1 MVIGVYIDKAV
12 ALCHLAGGSA
22 DEVDAAPGG
31 ITHQIHTVL
40 FYCLFHLLDMCPQII
55 DAVGIM
61 DGAVCFLFIERT
73 QTVLHH
79 HQGDLV
85 AVVQLVQSVAQTHR
99 VDLPAPVASFQV
111 RILDSTKQVAVGA
124 QQVLICG
131 HTAAHVVGEGEEI
144 HRAIAQGLGIA
155 GLHFDLHIVLGPDA
169 LCKGRICTAHLHVTA
184 VVVAVL
190 PGMLVLDLIL
200 RVGRVGIVR
209 SDGHH
214 AADLIFRVDAVAQL
228 HCLCAGHKLVMQGLI
243 ALLRDIHL
251 IVHVGGALVQDAQ
264 PGVDAKGIHSGIDL
278 VEGEPVMHLA
288 LVAIENRLAVMQV
301 IIDQAAIH
309 PAIEVLGQIKRI
321 FIVADG
327 DKRFDPGSVQFIK
340 HRIIKSQTLFIG
352 LLLSA
357 GGEDAAPADGHPVD
371 LIAHLFH
378 QGDIF
383 LIVVIEITG
392 LVVGVIQ
399 VIFQFAGDL
408 AGRGVGAV
416 GHVVSHTGTAAALV
430 PAAFKL
436 VGCGSAAPQKI
447 CRKTHILP
455 IPFLSGKN
463 QASSLNVTKVMAN
476 VTTMAMTTAMT

>member
-1 MVIGVYIDKAV
+1 
-12 ALCHLAGGSA
+12 
-22 DEVDAAPGG
+22 
-31 ITHQIHTVL
+31 
-40 FYCLFHLLDMCPQII
+40 
-55 DAVGIM
+55 
-61 DGAVCFLFIERT
+61 
-73 QTVLHH
+73 
-79 HQGDLV
+79 
-85 AVVQLVQSVAQTHR
+85 
-99 VDLPAPVASFQV
+99 
-111 RILDSTKQVAVGA
+111 
-124 QQVLICG
+124 
-131 HTAAHVVGEGEEI
+131 
-144 HRAIAQGLGIA
+144 
-155 GLHFDLHIVLGPDA
+155 
-169 LCKGRICTAHLHVTA
+169 
-184 VVVAVL
+184 
-190 PGMLVLDLIL
+190 
-200 RVGRVGIVR
+200 
-209 SDGHH
+209 
-214 AADLIFRVDAVAQL
+214 
-228 HCLCAGHKLVMQGLI
+228 MQGLI